1 MRWNSCVKL
10 TNHVQSEKGNVCG
23 MPKQF
28 SYCQMLIDEDN
39 DNGLVL
45 VDFSFRPVDVLS
57 SITCWL
63 LNARRKDKKDKKDKK
78 EGITYEKIFKF
89 DTVVFISDNHHY
101 RNTGSC
107 RWRTET

>member
-1 MRWNSCVKL
+1 MTMLFAVFISDRELAWF
-10 TNHVQSEKGNVCG
+10 ERG

-63 LNARRKDKKDKKDKK
+63 LMQDGKIRKMW
-78 EGITYEKIFKF
+78 I
-89 DTVVFISDNHHY
+89 
-101 RNTGSC
+101 
-107 RWRTET
+107 

>member
-45 VDFSFRPVDVLS
+45 VDFFFRPVDVLS

-63 LNARRKDKKDKKDKK
+63 LNARRKDKKDKK

-89 DTVVFISDNHHY
+89 YIVVFISDNHHY

>member
-1 MRWNSCVKL
+1 M
-10 TNHVQSEKGNVCG
+10 CG

-45 VDFSFRPVDVLS
+45 VDFSYRPVDVLS

-63 LNARRKDKKDKKDKK
+63 LNTRRQDKKDVDLLYNQRCS
-78 EGITYEKIFKF
+78 G
-89 DTVVFISDNHHY
+89 
-101 RNTGSC
+101 RQ
-107 RWRTET
+107 

>member
-1 MRWNSCVKL
+1 MGWNSCIKFGK
-10 TNHVQSEKGNVCG
+10 HMRREKGNVCG

-63 LNARRKDKKDKKDKK
+63 LNARRQDKKDVDL
-78 EGITYEKIFKF
+78 IYKF
-89 DTVVFISDNHHY
+89 SKSSDLYHQLSHHFQFY
-101 RNTGSC
+101 
-107 RWRTET
+107 